1 MSRLRRLVLAD
12 RYFFVACNLLRTRA
26 VLNEDDFEILA
37 RVMQARRAEHG
48 FLLTAWVFLPDHW
61 HAILGP
67 RYLKGLSRV
76 MESVKVSSTRQINAG
91 RGELGRL
98 WQGRFFDRALRTVKE
113 YQETVEYIHL
123 NPLRRGL
130 VKRPEDW
137 KWSSVHEYAFPPR
150 PEARHQPPLRI
161 DRVRPACAGRIPAE
175 ERARI

>member
-1 MSRLRRLVLAD
+1 VSRLRRLVLSD
-12 RYFFVACNLLRTRA
+12 RYFFLTVRLLKTRA
-26 VLNEDDFEILA
+26 EMVDGDFQLLTQALREA
-37 RVMQARRAEHG
+37 RQRQG
-48 FLLTAWVFLPDHW
+48 FRLTAWVFLPDHW

-67 RYLKGLSRV
+67 RYPKGLSLIV
-76 MESVKVSSTRQINAG
+76 ESVKVSSTRQINAG

-161 DRVRPACAGRIPAE
+161 DRVRPACAGRIPAD